1 MSLFLCIDY
10 WNKLLGM
17 ELYEQNE
24 TSALLGYAKDQVSL
38 YKSFYKIC
46 GKGARASQGVVLLLA
61 RGNQIK
67 AMNIIIR
74 FEDESCSNFPA
85 QIRLATKIT
94 IYKYAF

>member
-24 TSALLGYAKDQVSL
+24 KSAVLGYAKDQVSL

-46 GKGARASQGVVLLLA
+46 RKGASAS
-61 RGNQIK
+61 
-67 AMNIIIR
+67 
-74 FEDESCSNFPA
+74 
-85 QIRLATKIT
+85 
-94 IYKYAF
+94 

>member
-46 GKGARASQGVVLLLA
+46 GKGARAS
-61 RGNQIK
+61 
-67 AMNIIIR
+67 
-74 FEDESCSNFPA
+74 
-85 QIRLATKIT
+85 
-94 IYKYAF
+94 